1 MFGLGMPEL
10 LVIFLIALIIFG
22 AAKLPQI
29 GSSLGTAIREF
40 KKSIE
45 KPPEEMTTTSPDKIA
60 CSQCRRP
67 LQKDWITCPHCG
79 TKQEGKSGS

>member
-10 LVIFLIALIIFG
+10 LIILLIALLVFG

-29 GSSLGTAIREF
+29 GSSLGGAIREF
-40 KKSIE
+40 KKSVE
-45 KPPEEMTTTSPDKIA
+45 SPGKEEPPAPNKEIV

-67 LQKDWITCPHCG
+67 LQKDWSACPHCG
-79 TKQEGKSGS
+79 TKREA

>member
-10 LVIFLIALIIFG
+10 IIILLIALVVFG

-29 GSSLGTAIREF
+29 GSSLGGAIREF
-40 KKSIE
+40 KKSVE
-45 KPPEEMTTTSPDKIA
+45 SPGKEEPPAPTKEIV

-67 LQKDWITCPHCG
+67 LQKDWSVCPHCE
-79 TKQEGKSGS
+79 TKRTTESG

>member
-10 LVIFLIALIIFG
+10 VIILLIALIVFG

-29 GSSLGTAIREF
+29 GSSLGGAIREF

-45 KPPEEMTTTSPDKIA
+45 VPPKDVTPSPPEQIV
-60 CSQCRRP
+60 CSQCRQP
-67 LQKDWITCPHCG
+67 IQKAWIACPHCG
-79 TKQEGKSGS
+79 TKREEKSGA

>member
-10 LVIFLIALIIFG
+10 IIILLIALVVFG

-29 GSSLGTAIREF
+29 GSSLGGAIREF

-45 KPPEEMTTTSPDKIA
+45 SPSKEVPPSSPPEEIV
-60 CSQCRRP
+60 CSRCRRP
-67 LQKDWITCPHCG
+67 LQKDWSACPHCG
-79 TKQEGKSGS
+79 TKREIS

>member
-10 LVIFLIALIIFG
+10 LIILLIALLIFG

-29 GSSLGTAIREF
+29 GSSLGGAIREF
-40 KKSIE
+40 KKSFE
-45 KPPEEMTTTSPDKIA
+45 SPGKEVPPAPPDELV

-67 LQKDWITCPHCG
+67 LQKEWSACPHCG
-79 TKQEGKSGS
+79 TKREA

>member
-10 LVIFLIALIIFG
+10 LIILLIALLVFG

-29 GSSLGTAIREF
+29 GSSLGGAIREF
-40 KKSIE
+40 KKSVE
-45 KPPEEMTTTSPDKIA
+45 SPGKEEPPAPTKEIV

-67 LQKDWITCPHCG
+67 LQKDWSVCPHCE
-79 TKQEGKSGS
+79 TKRTT

>member
-10 LVIFLIALIIFG
+10 IVVFLIALVIFG
-22 AAKLPQI
+22 AGKLPQI
-29 GSSLGTAIREF
+29 GSSLGGAIREF

-45 KPPEEMTTTSPDKIA
+45 SPPKEVPPPDEIV

-67 LQKDWITCPHCG
+67 LQKDWAACPHCG
-79 TKQEGKSGS
+79 TKREA

>member
-10 LVIFLIALIIFG
+10 LIILLIALLVFG

-29 GSSLGTAIREF
+29 GSSLGGAIREF
-40 KKSIE
+40 KKSVE
-45 KPPEEMTTTSPDKIA
+45 SPGKEEPPAPTKEIV

-67 LQKDWITCPHCG
+67 LQKDWSVCPHCE
-79 TKQEGKSGS
+79 TKRTTESG